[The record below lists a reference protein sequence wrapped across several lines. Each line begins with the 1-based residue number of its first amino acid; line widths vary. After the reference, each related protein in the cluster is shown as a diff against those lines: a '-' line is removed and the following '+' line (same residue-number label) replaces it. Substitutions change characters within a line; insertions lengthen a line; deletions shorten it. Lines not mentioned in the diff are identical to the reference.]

1 MNPVLT
7 FLFSPSLQNTGII
20 VTLTIFSSC
29 VCCISY
35 IGLCCGLPSWAKI
48 LGAIGITI
56 VIITFT
62 VYTIWM
68 AGGVYLI
75 LTFDKLALFTSV
87 CRNVLVYT
95 VFLGVYFVTVVV
107 VAVVWCV
114 WRVGEERRKART
126 TPRQRLKTKPQ
137 LLRV

>member
-1 MNPVLT
+1 MC
-7 FLFSPSLQNTGII
+7 
-20 VTLTIFSSC
+20 C
-29 VCCISY
+29 VSY

-62 VYTIWM
+62 VYTIWI

-75 LTFDKLALFTSV
+75 LTFDKLALLTNV

-114 WRVGEERRKART
+114 WKVREERRKART